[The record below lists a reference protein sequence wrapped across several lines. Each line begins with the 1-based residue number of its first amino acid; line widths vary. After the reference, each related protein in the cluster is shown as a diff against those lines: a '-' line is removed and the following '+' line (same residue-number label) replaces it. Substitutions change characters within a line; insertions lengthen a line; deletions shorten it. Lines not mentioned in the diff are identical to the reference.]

1 MRRSRAARSGGPAV
15 LALLVAAVLGA
26 CSSPVEVTPAP
37 RADSAACEKV
47 SRHWPR
53 TVGDLERT
61 RTTSESPSV
70 AAWGD
75 PAVIARCGVRS
86 PGPTTD
92 TCISA
97 SGVDWVAHRL
107 SDGYRFI
114 TFGRSPAI
122 EVLVPHDYAP
132 EPLLLGAFDTA
143 AKQVPAGPH
152 HCS

>member
-1 MRRSRAARSGGPAV
+1 
-15 LALLVAAVLGA
+15 
-26 CSSPVEVTPAP
+26 
-37 RADSAACEKV
+37 
-47 SRHWPR
+47 
-53 TVGDLERT
+53 VGDLERT